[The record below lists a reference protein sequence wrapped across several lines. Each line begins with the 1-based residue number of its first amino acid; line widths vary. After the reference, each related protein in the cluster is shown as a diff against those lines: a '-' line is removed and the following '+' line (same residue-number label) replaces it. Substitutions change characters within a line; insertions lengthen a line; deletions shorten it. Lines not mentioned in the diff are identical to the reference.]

1 MIMLLPVVGWLIAF
15 VFMFFLSIPFY
26 YLWNS
31 LAPVYFYWL
40 PKVYLE
46 LPFWDCVW
54 LMMLI
59 TILKL
64 VLLPKFGTDIKT
76 GSK

>member
-26 YLWNS
+26 WLWNT

-46 LPFWDCVW
+46 LPFMDCVW

-64 VLLPKFGTDIKT
+64 VLLPNFSSTIKT